1 MDELTDAGT
10 EAARQALAAERLR
23 SARVLGLLRF
33 VGISIACALNLLLPE
48 VLHETR
54 ALQADIRLFACYWLV
69 AAAVFWANRHFVR
82 IAQLVGV
89 DIAVVD
95 MPFVFLLQWDVVAR
109 NPSLATP
116 AVWSV
121 VFYML
126 LIMAAAFSLQ
136 TWRIFLAAGIGGTL
150 EMVLLSIAHVDRQF
164 VDGTVGVI
172 GGVAA
177 ICAYNTRRT
186 IHLVHSVADEH
197 RRRERL
203 GRYFSPQVAERVE
216 QLGDNPA
223 VGETREVTLLF
234 SDLRD
239 FTALSETLS
248 GEQVVTL
255 LNDYHARMVDTIFA
269 HGGTLDKYLGDG
281 IMAYFGA
288 PVAQPDHAAR
298 AVRCALA
305 MQEALA
311 GLNVDRTRR
320 GEPPL
325 RMGIGIHT
333 GPVVVGDIGAPRRRE
348 YTAIGDAVNVAS
360 RIEELTKVLG
370 VPILVSDETRQ
381 RVGDTIAFASAG
393 PARLKGKSEPVD
405 TYQPAHARDGWP
417 PARIAPLS
425 S

>member
-1 MDELTDAGT
+1 
-10 EAARQALAAERLR
+10 
-23 SARVLGLLRF
+23 V
-33 VGISIACALNLLLPE
+33 
-48 VLHETR
+48 
-54 ALQADIRLFACYWLV
+54 W
-69 AAAVFWANRHFVR
+69 
-82 IAQLVGV
+82 

-95 MPFVFLLQWDVVAR
+95 MPFVFLLQWDVVAK
-109 NPSLATP
+109 NPGVAAP

-223 VGETREVTLLF
+223 LGETREVTLLF

-255 LNDYHARMVDTIFA
+255 LNEYHARMVDTIFA

-288 PVAQPDHAAR
+288 PVAQPDHAAL
-298 AVRCALA
+298 AQTEQAL
-305 MQEALA
+305 
-311 GLNVDRTRR
+311 VDRRLLTR
-320 GEPPL
+320 
-325 RMGIGIHT
+325 
-333 GPVVVGDIGAPRRRE
+333 A
-348 YTAIGDAVNVAS
+348 A
-360 RIEELTKVLG
+360 
-370 VPILVSDETRQ
+370 
-381 RVGDTIAFASAG
+381 GDT
-393 PARLKGKSEPVD
+393 
-405 TYQPAHARDGWP
+405 TP
-417 PARIAPLS
+417 PARR
-425 S
+425 

>member
-69 AAAVFWANRHFVR
+69 AAAVFWANRHSVR

-109 NPSLATP
+109 NPSLAAP

-203 GRYFSPQVAERVE
+203 GRYFSPQVAER
-216 QLGDNPA
+216 GSRRSATTPA
-223 VGETREVTLLF
+223 AGETREVTVLF
-234 SDLRD
+234 SDMRD

-248 GEQVVTL
+248 GEQVVAL
-255 LNDYHARMVDTIFA
+255 LNDFHARMVDTIFA

-311 GLNVDRTRR
+311 GLNVDRARARR
-320 GEPPL
+320 AAAAHRHRHP
-325 RMGIGIHT
+325 H
-333 GPVVVGDIGAPRRRE
+333 GPGRGRRHRRAARRE

-360 RIEELTKVLG
+360 RIEELTKVRASRSWCPMRRDSG
-370 VPILVSDETRQ
+370 SATRS
-381 RVGDTIAFASAG
+381 RS
-393 PARLKGKSEPVD
+393 L
-405 TYQPAHARDGWP
+405 QPDRRG
-417 PARIAPLS
+417 
-425 S
+425 